1 MHLRLVLLLALAAA
15 CASCTTA
22 TRVDKAATIAE
33 DESIFV
39 VGSAP
44 ENFRIWFMRA
54 DLIQKDEATTVKQD
68 AVGIPLLV
76 ANPENGF
83 LVGRVRGGYNIA
95 VTGVRAV
102 SANQT
107 FGPGFT
113 ACGGTK
119 TMVFT
124 APAGK
129 VVYIGHAEFS
139 MRGKQLFARY
149 SNDFQAA
156 RSHIDANYP
165 NLRGKLEQ
173 HGHQLIQTA
182 ACPTPQTLIIQ
193 LPAGR

>member
-1 MHLRLVLLLALAAA
+1 MQRRLVLLLALAAT
-15 CASCTTA
+15 CASCTRA
-22 TRVDKAATIAE
+22 TRVEKEATVS
-33 DESIFV
+33 DNESIFV

-54 DLIQKDEATTVKQD
+54 DIIEKDGATTVKQD

-83 LVGRVRGGYNIA
+83 LVGRVRGGYTIA
-95 VTGVRAV
+95 ITGVRAV
-102 SANQT
+102 SANET

-113 ACGGTK
+113 ACGGNK

-139 MRGKQLFARY
+139 TKGKQLFAIY
-149 SNDFQAA
+149 SSNFEAA
-156 RSHIDANYP
+156 RKHIDGTYP
-165 NLRGKLEQ
+165 NLRGKVEQ
-173 HGHQLIQTA
+173 HGHQLIPTA
-182 ACPTPQTLIIQ
+182 PCPTPQTLMIY

>member
-1 MHLRLVLLLALAAA
+1 M
-15 CASCTTA
+15 T
-22 TRVDKAATIAE
+22 TRVEKDAKVSD

-44 ENFRIWFMRA
+44 ESFRIWFMRA
-54 DLIQKDEATTVKQD
+54 DIVEKDGASTVKPD
-68 AVGIPLLV
+68 AIGIPLLV

-83 LVGRVRGGYNIA
+83 LVGRVRGGNTIA
-95 VTGVRAV
+95 ITGVRAV
-102 SANQT
+102 SANET

-129 VVYIGHAEFS
+129 VVYVGHAALS
-139 MRGKQLFARY
+139 MRGKQLYASY
-149 SNDFQAA
+149 SNNFEAA
-156 RSHIDANYP
+156 RQHIDGNYP
-165 NLRGKLEQ
+165 NLRGKLQQ
-173 HGHQLIQTA
+173 HGHQLIETA
-182 ACPTPQTLIIQ
+182 PCPTPQTLIIQ